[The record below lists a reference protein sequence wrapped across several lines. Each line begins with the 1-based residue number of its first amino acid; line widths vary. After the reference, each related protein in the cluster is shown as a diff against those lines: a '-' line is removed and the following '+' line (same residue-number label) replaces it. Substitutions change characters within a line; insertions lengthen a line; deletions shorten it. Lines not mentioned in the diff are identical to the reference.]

1 MQFVSEDV
9 ASRVVSMAEAI
20 GVIERMFREY
30 GRDEAEV
37 FPVAQGHGPDAGTSF
52 SIKSGLIRTSRTVG
66 LKVGSYWP
74 QNRTHG
80 LPAHASTTLLL
91 DPDTGYPQALVAAS
105 HLTCLRTAASDAVA
119 VRHLSRQDS
128 RTLALFG
135 AGHQAWFELLAVRE
149 VRPIETVLVVNRSPK
164 AGEDFARR
172 IQAELGLE
180 ARFADSREAVQA
192 ADIIVTVTAARE
204 ALFEASLVR
213 PGTHVSAMGADA
225 PGKQEL
231 DPALVARA
239 ALFADVVRQ
248 SLGIGEY
255 EAAHKAGLVD
265 AQNVTAIGAVLNGAP
280 GRTSPQQ
287 ITVYDSSGMALQ
299 DMAIC
304 SLALAKAHEAGLV
317 RTV

>member
-1 MQFVSEDV
+1 MQFVSENV

-20 GVIERMFREY
+20 EVIERMFREY
-30 GRDEAEV
+30 GREEAEV

-74 QNRTHG
+74 QNRTRG

-91 DPDTGYPQALVAAS
+91 DPETGYPKAMVAAS

-119 VRHLSRQDS
+119 VRHLSRTDS
-128 RTLALFG
+128 RILALFG
-135 AGHQAWFELLAVRE
+135 AGHQAWFELLAVCE
-149 VRPIETVLVVNRSPK
+149 VRPIETVLVANRSLK

-172 IQAELGLE
+172 IQDELGLE
-180 ARFADSREAVQA
+180 AHFTGHSEAA
-192 ADIIVTVTAARE
+192 HNADIIVTVTAARE
-204 ALFEASLVR
+204 ALFDASLVR

-231 DPALVARA
+231 DPSLFSRA

-265 AQNVTAIGAVLNGAP
+265 AKSVTSIGAVLNGAL

-287 ITVYDSSGMALQ
+287 VTVYDSSGMALQ

-304 SLALAKAHEAGLV
+304 SLALAKASDAGLV

>member
-1 MQFVSEDV
+1 MLFVNEEV

-20 GVIERMFREY
+20 EVIEKMFREY
-30 GRDEAEV
+30 GRGEAEV
-37 FPVAQGHGPDAGTSF
+37 FPVAQGHGPSVGTSF

-74 QNRTHG
+74 QNRSQG
-80 LPAHASTTLLL
+80 LPAHASSTLLL
-91 DPDTGYPQALVAAS
+91 DPETGYPQALVAAS

-119 VRHLSRQDS
+119 VRHLSRKDS
-128 RTLALFG
+128 RILALFG

-149 VRPIETVLVVNRSPK
+149 VRPIETVLIVNRSPK
-164 AGEDFARR
+164 AGDDFARR
-172 IQAELGLE
+172 VQDELGLE
-180 ARFADSREAVQA
+180 ARFTECREAVQS

-231 DPALVARA
+231 DPLLMAKAT
-239 ALFADVVRQ
+239 LFADVIRQ
-248 SLGIGEY
+248 SLVIGEY
-255 EAAHKAGLVD
+255 ETAHKAGLVTEE
-265 AQNVTAIGAVLNGAP
+265 NVTSIGAVLNGAS
-280 GRTSPQQ
+280 GRTSAQQ

-304 SLALAKAHEAGLV
+304 SLALAKASKAGLV
-317 RTV
+317 QTV

>member
-1 MQFVSEDV
+1 MQFVSEEI
-9 ASRVVSMAEAI
+9 AARIVSMAEAI
-20 GVIERMFREY
+20 EVIERMFREY

-37 FPVAQGHGPDAGTSF
+37 FPVAQGHGPDTGTSF
-52 SIKSGLIRTSRTVG
+52 SIKSGLNRSSRTVG

-74 QNRTHG
+74 QNRAHG

-119 VRHLSRQDS
+119 VRQLSRKNS

-149 VRPIETVLVVNRSPK
+149 VRPIDTVLVANRSRQ
-164 AGEDFARR
+164 AGENFARR
-172 IQAELGLE
+172 IRDELGLR
-180 ARFADSREAVQA
+180 AQFADSREAVHD

-204 ALFEASLVR
+204 ALFEAALVR

-231 DPALVARA
+231 DPALVAGA
-239 ALFADVVRQ
+239 SLFADVVKQ
-248 SLGIGEY
+248 SLVIGEY
-255 EAAHKAGLVD
+255 ETAHKAGLVD
-265 AQNVTAIGAVLNGAP
+265 AWRITSIGAVLNGAP
-280 GRTSPQQ
+280 GRTSAEQ

-299 DMAIC
+299 DIAIC
-304 SLALAKAHEAGLV
+304 TLALSKAREKGLV
-317 RTV
+317 QTA